1 MASPD
6 DSDVK
11 QRLLSRI
18 ADRRDAPVPTTSLGR
33 LRRTARAA
41 LRVGADQ
48 LLRRFSGEKGLDA
61 ETIERVVLSLGE
73 LKGMAMKVGQVLSYV
88 DTPFLTAQAR
98 ELFAVLQRQAQAMP
112 LVVVEAALRD
122 AFGPRAEPLSATLER
137 EPVATASI
145 GQVHRARLPDGTP
158 VAVKVR
164 HPGIEAAIRADFR
177 SAQTGKVLAQL
188 LAPGAQVQVDEAIA
202 EARERLLEECDYDL
216 ERRRQ
221 QRFVEIFRGHPSI
234 SIPAVHEAWCSLRVL
249 TTTWQEGRTLEEFQT
264 RATQA
269 ARDRAGEALYEF
281 YIGTLYRHCLFNADP
296 HPGNLLFGEDG
307 SVAILDHGCVRKFDL
322 QTVASAA
329 RLSNAV
335 REDRREI
342 IVDALRHLGAK
353 ALEDDASFEVTRGL
367 LRGFFQPTLEH
378 GPHRMRGDVTV
389 EARQV
394 LASKRALL
402 RLRLPGRL
410 LFLYRIR
417 FGLYSVLARVG
428 AILDWRALEER
439 FTREALARDSR

>member
-1 MASPD
+1 MGSAD
-6 DSDVK
+6 DSDIK
-11 QRLLSRI
+11 RRLLSRL
-18 ADRRDAPVPTTSLGR
+18 ADRPDIPLPTTSLGR
-33 LRRTARAA
+33 LRRTAAAA
-41 LRVGADQ
+41 LRVGADRI
-48 LLRRFSGEKGLDA
+48 LRRLSGDTGIDTEI
-61 ETIERVVLSLGE
+61 IERVVLSLGE
-73 LKGMAMKVGQVLSYV
+73 LKGIAMKMGQVLSYV
-88 DTPFLTAQAR
+88 DTPFLTPQAR
-98 ELFAVLQRQAQAMP
+98 ELFAVLQRQAQP
-112 LVVVEAALRD
+112 TPFREIEAALRE
-122 AFGPRAEPLSATLER
+122 AFGARADTLLRTLER
-137 EPVATASI
+137 EPVAAASI

-188 LAPGAQVQVDEAIA
+188 LAPGAQVDEVIA
-202 EARERLLEECDYDL
+202 EAQERFLEECDYEL

-221 QRFVEIFRGHPSI
+221 QRFGEIFRGHPSI
-234 SIPAVHEAWCSLRVL
+234 SIPAVHDEWCSPRVL
-249 TTTWQEGRTLEEFQT
+249 TTTWREGSTLEEFQSA
-264 RATQA
+264 ATQR

-307 SVAILDHGCVRKFDL
+307 SLVILDHGCVREFDRH
-322 QTVASAA
+322 TVACAA

-335 REDRREI
+335 REDRRER
-342 IVDALRHLGAK
+342 IVGALRELGVK
-353 ALEDDASFEVTRGL
+353 APEDDASFEVTRGL

-378 GPHRMRGDVTV
+378 GPHRMRGDVTL

-394 LASKRALL
+394 LASKRAML

-410 LFLYRIR
+410 LFLFRIR
-417 FGLYSVLARVG
+417 FGLHSVLARVG

-439 FTREALARDSR
+439 FTAEALSRPS